1 MWHPFGMPAPADD
14 PSPIPSARF
23 DDLDLDR
30 PEDEEEWERRVMA
43 LAAAR
48 IAEERIRL
56 EKLGIID
63 AEGNLVSTELTPDM
77 LPGSDTSVDT
87 G

>member
-1 MWHPFGMPAPADD
+1 MEADAND
-14 PSPIPSARF
+14 PSPIPSAPF

-30 PEDEEEWERRVMA
+30 PEDEEEWDRRVMA

-48 IAEERIRL
+48 IGAERKRL
-56 EKLGIID
+56 EHLGIID
-63 AEGNLVSTELTPDM
+63 ASGNLVSTDLPPEMRPDSGTT
-77 LPGSDTSVDT
+77 LET